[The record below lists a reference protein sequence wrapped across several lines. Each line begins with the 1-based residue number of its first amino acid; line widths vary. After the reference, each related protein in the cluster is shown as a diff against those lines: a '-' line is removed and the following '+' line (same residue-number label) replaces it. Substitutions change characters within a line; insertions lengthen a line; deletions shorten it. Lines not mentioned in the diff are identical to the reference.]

1 MNRLLDHIAA
11 HPARLQATITSFT
24 ALITAFALTWSA
36 EQTAAVTSFSAA
48 LIALFVERPM
58 RSNTDDV

>member
-1 MNRLLDHIAA
+1 MTRLLDHIAS
-11 HPARLQATITSFT
+11 HPARLQATITAFT

-48 LIALFVERPM
+48 IIALFVEKPI
-58 RSNTDDV
+58 RSKTDV